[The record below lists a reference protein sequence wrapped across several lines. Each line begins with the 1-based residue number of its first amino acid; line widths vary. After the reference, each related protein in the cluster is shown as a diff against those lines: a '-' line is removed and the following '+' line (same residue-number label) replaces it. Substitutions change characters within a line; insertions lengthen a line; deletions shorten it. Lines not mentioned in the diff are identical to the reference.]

1 MKIAALDGNI
11 QGDVLVSAP
20 ARTRN
25 CGGDLARSRT
35 EPRCRQPNLLFCL
48 LRVLRSAEAF
58 GPFKGGMWANPP
70 HNEIPGLI
78 GRLTGYSNDAKKEML
93 SIFKEVFKKRV
104 DADYRPGVLIDNT
117 VVKEVFRK
125 ARRFKELMD
134 HDS

>member
-1 MKIAALDGNI
+1 MP
-11 QGDVLVSAP
+11 S
-20 ARTRN
+20 
-25 CGGDLARSRT
+25 T
-35 EPRCRQPNLLFCL
+35 EFTILSTTELYGVPRLL
-48 LRVLRSAEAF
+48 

-78 GRLTGYSNDAKKEML
+78 GRLTGYSNDAKKEMR